1 MTEYVIDYKKN
12 GHGIRVEK
20 VSGKLKVMKDG
31 KVLADSRNAMILEE
45 DGLPPVYYIPISD
58 VKEGILELTNR
69 KSTCQYKGL
78 ASYYSIRTDGG
89 KEENKAWRYADPT
102 AEFDQIRDYV
112 AFYPDAVDGF
122 EVY

>member
-45 DGLPPVYYIPISD
+45 DGLLREQAED
-58 VKEGILELTNR
+58 LNHLG
-69 KSTCQYKGL
+69 
-78 ASYYSIRTDGG
+78 TD
-89 KEENKAWRYADPT
+89 P
-102 AEFDQIRDYV
+102 
-112 AFYPDAVDGF
+112 
-122 EVY
+122 